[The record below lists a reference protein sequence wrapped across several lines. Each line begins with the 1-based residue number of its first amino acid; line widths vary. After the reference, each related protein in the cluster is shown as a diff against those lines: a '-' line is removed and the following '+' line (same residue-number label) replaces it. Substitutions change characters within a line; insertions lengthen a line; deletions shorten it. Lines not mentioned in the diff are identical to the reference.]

1 MEMNQLIRFSP
12 KLLTLFETLQSQLP
26 TASSSLKPSSPTR
39 WTVSTAAFDS
49 VLKNYPTLC
58 DVLSQINIE
67 TLDEYGRKAGG
78 YLAQMEKFSTFF
90 GLKLS
95 MLIFAPVE
103 QLSIALQGKDTLV
116 QEAVSAATVMRQ
128 HFKNLRTEDKFKAF
142 YDSVLS
148 SSADLTNPPVLP
160 RIRKP
165 PRQPGDDSAPA
176 HRFATPEDYFRKQY

>member
-1 MEMNQLIRFSP
+1 MEMSQLIRFSP
-12 KLLTLFETLQSQLP
+12 KRLTLFETLQSQLR
-26 TASSSLKPSSPTR
+26 TASPCLKPLCPTR
-39 WTVSTAAFDS
+39 WTVRTAAFDS

-58 DVLSQINIE
+58 DALSQINIE

-78 YLAQMEKFSTFF
+78 YLAQTEKFSTFF

-116 QEAVSAATVMRQ
+116 QEAVSAATVTWQ

-160 RIRKP
+160 
-165 PRQPGDDSAPA
+165 
-176 HRFATPEDYFRKQY
+176 